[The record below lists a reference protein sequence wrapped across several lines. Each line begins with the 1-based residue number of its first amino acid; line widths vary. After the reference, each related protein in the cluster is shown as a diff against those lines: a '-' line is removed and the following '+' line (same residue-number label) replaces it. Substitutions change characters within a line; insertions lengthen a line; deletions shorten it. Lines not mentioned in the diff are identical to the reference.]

1 MFVVLER
8 EGCMCGVVDPPCAK
22 DFHGVV
28 VSHGPISDFL
38 YEHVVCMVTSVALVV
53 ALVLPYGIGC
63 GVDTISK
70 ECDGGERLGCGNVG
84 VREHE

>member
-1 MFVVLER
+1 MF
-8 EGCMCGVVDPPCAK
+8 GVVDPPCAK

-53 ALVLPYGIGC
+53 ALVLP
-63 GVDTISK
+63 
-70 ECDGGERLGCGNVG
+70 
-84 VREHE
+84 